1 MTEHRKTDTTTS
13 MMRRNFGLSCLL
25 YLAVLAP
32 LRGSTADSD
41 NRTSPAL
48 LRDMIGTWAVE
59 EWMWGSPGARA
70 ASLPAAV
77 AERRLVGSDF
87 VQEVMST
94 LPGSKDSFT
103 RISYF
108 GYNAVNHQYEYFSLD
123 TRAPQMMNE
132 RSLGASGG
140 ASASGPVNLLG
151 GDFVAPQWGT
161 TKNAAFRYRIVVGP
175 IKDNRQEVE
184 LYLTPLSAE
193 PRPEFLAFK
202 YVYTRHAEHG

>member
-1 MTEHRKTDTTTS
+1 MLRLSEAKRLADAAQRIRGGMNSPSLLKPGVPGDAHPGSRGHLVTAEPSRAPSLAARQPQILRAQPFTTATE
-13 MMRRNFGLSCLL
+13 
-25 YLAVLAP
+25 
-32 LRGSTADSD
+32 
-41 NRTSPAL
+41 
-48 LRDMIGTWAVE
+48 
-59 EWMWGSPGARA
+59 
-70 ASLPAAV
+70 
-77 AERRLVGSDF
+77 
-87 VQEVMST
+87 QEVMST